1 MNLLAPKFFTAS
13 EPARHVSLARESRAR
28 LIGANRPET
37 SGTVTD
43 FLPVSR
49 TEAATCL
56 VCPGNKSNSSD
67 PCIYCSIQA
76 ILTLNNPV
84 FCVPTSIYSA

>member
-1 MNLLAPKFFTAS
+1 MNSLAPKFLAQRVNLRGMLVWPAS
-13 EPARHVSLARESRAR
+13 
-28 LIGANRPET
+28 IGANRPET

-49 TEAATCL
+49 TEAARTCL